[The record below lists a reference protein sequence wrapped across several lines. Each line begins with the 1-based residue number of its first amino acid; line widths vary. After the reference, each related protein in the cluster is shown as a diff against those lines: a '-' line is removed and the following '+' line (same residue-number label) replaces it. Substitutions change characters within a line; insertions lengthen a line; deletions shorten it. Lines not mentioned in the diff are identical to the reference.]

1 MAASIAFRRHTAKLL
16 LLEIGEEI
24 SHVGVHV
31 IRERGAA
38 VRPRVDF
45 LDGDVQEH
53 RQSSLIAT
61 NLDRA
66 SYQLACEGFG
76 EQATPVE
83 LVAHSTKCSR
93 FDDVPDFLPLT
104 IE

>member
-1 MAASIAFRRHTAKLL
+1 MAASIAFRRLTARLL

-76 EQATPVE
+76 EQANP
-83 LVAHSTKCSR
+83 VAHSTKSSR